1 LPMGP
6 TVRLMEWTSALGLS
20 PLGAYHALMYGREMF
35 FDIRPAK
42 EALAW
47 TPSKGNEEMFIES
60 YEDYVA
66 HRDEVL
72 TRRDASHHRSPVKK
86 GILKMLDYLP

>member
-1 LPMGP
+1 
-6 TVRLMEWTSALGLS
+6 
-20 PLGAYHALMYGREMF
+20 MF

-47 TPSKGNEEMFIES
+47 TPSKSNEEMLVES

-66 HRDEVL
+66 HRHEVL
-72 TRRDASHHRSPVKK
+72 TRRGASRIGASYSSGTVKRSW
-86 GILKMLDYLP
+86 